1 MDWSEIVIAAVGL
14 VFSAVVLPLVKA
26 AFTWLKSR
34 TENEAVQTAL
44 DEAKT
49 VADNV
54 VASLKATM
62 VDGLKAKSADKK
74 LSAAEAQEVTKK
86 AMRMFLSDLSQRSL
100 EVLGSNADDISAYVG
115 NLLEARLL
123 ALKEGR

>member
-1 MDWSEIVIAAVGL
+1 
-14 VFSAVVLPLVKA
+14 
-26 AFTWLKSR
+26 
-34 TENEAVQTAL
+34 
-44 DEAKT
+44 
-49 VADNV
+49 
-54 VASLKATM
+54 M
-62 VDGLKAKSADKK
+62 VDGLKAKSADGK